1 VSLMHHAIL
10 ALLFFAVGCCIGSF
24 LNVCAYRIPR
34 DLSLL
39 RPRSRCPRCVA
50 AIRARDNVPVLGWLI
65 LRGRCRDCGCTI
77 PLQYLFVELGVGISF
92 AGVYLA
98 PVAIASG
105 DLWEQNGAA
114 VVFVNLL
121 TVWTTISIF
130 VAVTLTARDGRAR
143 SVRLAQRPGVGGEEQ
158 GLTCGEHARLGEP
171 ILVQFGDLAGTA
183 GIAQPV
189 AGDTTES
196 LLRLDDVD
204 RQTSSAGITCV
215 PRT

>member
-1 VSLMHHAIL
+1 MHHAIL
-10 ALLFFAVGCCIGSF
+10 ALLFFAVGCCVGSF

-34 DLSLL
+34 GLSLL

-50 AIRARDNVPVLGWLI
+50 AIRARDNVPLLSWLN
-65 LRGRCRDCGCTI
+65 LRGECRDCGCRI
-77 PLQYLFVELGVGISF
+77 PLQYLFVELGVGVSF

-98 PVAIASG
+98 RVAIASG
-105 DLWEQNGAA
+105 DLWEQSGAA
-114 VVFVNLL
+114 PVFVNLL
-121 TVWTTISIF
+121 TLWTTISIF
-130 VAVTLTARDGRAR
+130 VVVTLTVRDRRAC
-143 SVRLAQRPGVGGEEQ
+143 SARLAQRPGVGGEEQ
-158 GLTCGEHARLGEP
+158 GLTWGEHARLGEP
-171 ILVQFGDLAGTA
+171 IVVQFGDLVGTA

-204 RQTSSAGITCV
+204 RQTSSAGITRA